1 MAPPS
6 SVHPTVLL
14 VMESIMRIFKPQMKN
29 VEYVM
34 FLDYLDYLIINRADA
49 INKHIHAQLS
59 DIKFWPEEDAEG
71 ITSSEQKPLKD
82 GKSFWEAEWREKVGS
97 SHISSS

>member
-29 VEYVM
+29 VEYVI
-34 FLDYLDYLIINRADA
+34 FSDYLDYLIINRADA

-71 ITSSEQKPLKD
+71 LASPEQRPLQD
-82 GKSFWEAEWREKVGS
+82 GKSFWEAEWREKVSS
-97 SHISSS
+97 SHISA